1 MRDRLSRSRNTS
13 RASYVRLLQ
22 IVGGWNA
29 PEHEIPMVGQN
40 LKSLFNGTPSSS
52 RLSFQTSGHAVLSAQ
67 RIGMAAERT
76 ARRLLRS
83 LKEWRRRS
91 ASLTRGICGIDT
103 MAKLAGKRM
112 LAVRAPRTF
121 AAIEASFM
129 AKVTFDRR

>member
-29 PEHEIPMVGQN
+29 PEHKIPMAGQN

-52 RLSFQTSGHAVLSAQ
+52 RLSFQTSGPAVLSAQ

-76 ARRLLRS
+76 ARRLLF
-83 LKEWRRRS
+83 KGV
-91 ASLTRGICGIDT
+91 ASPLGFPNPWHLRHRHYG
-103 MAKLAGKRM
+103 
-112 LAVRAPRTF
+112 
-121 AAIEASFM
+121 
-129 AKVTFDRR
+129 